1 MRPRATIFRFLLFS
15 CLFCCVGG
23 IAGAT
28 ELASVSYVDNSI
40 QRNNSTGDIVIK
52 NTTANSSVTLSQ
64 NPQTSNIQTST
75 NKEVATIGWTDTN
88 RTSKV
93 RNGQNGTT
101 LVDMWIE

>member
-1 MRPRATIFRFLLFS
+1 MRLRATIFKFLLFS
-15 CLFCCVGG
+15 CLFCCFSGV
-23 IAGAT
+23 ARAT
-28 ELASVSYVDNSI
+28 ELASVSYVDSRVEQANDKVI
-40 QRNNSTGDIVIK
+40 IK
-52 NTTANSSVTLSQ
+52 NTSSTPVTLSQ
-64 NPQTSNIQTST
+64 NPQTTNIQTSS